1 MMKLTASLLVVLVSG
16 AAGLAAQELTPE
28 EILRQKK
35 SGVENAVLLERV
47 KSAGKSFDLSAD
59 QVVALAAAGVSEEVI
74 KLMLVGPRAEEPAA
88 GKKAPSTP
96 PARGAA
102 PPPEPGKPQAGVL
115 FENKTSSSLWAG
127 LDVKR
132 RLLVCSP
139 SEDATMVEVPK
150 GGSARFEAPAGDFE
164 ARWRGTCEC
173 VEFSV
178 QDGGMPTLQVI
189 ERRSEEGELA
199 FILTRGQPPRPAPAR
214 KVIALYGCPHHPEVR
229 QKEPGEC
236 PKCGRKLEPVPSEPK
251 PNPPKEGHDHSRSGE
266 HS

>member
-1 MMKLTASLLVVLVSG
+1 MMKLTATLFVVSISGSLS
-16 AAGLAAQELTPE
+16 LAAQDITPE

-74 KLMLVGPRAEEPAA
+74 KLMLVGSRAEGPAV
-88 GKKAPSTP
+88 GKKAASPP
-96 PARGAA
+96 PARVAA
-102 PPPEPGKPQAGVL
+102 PPSEPNKPPTGVL
-115 FENKTSSSLWAG
+115 FENMTSSSLWAG
-127 LDVKR
+127 LDAKR

-139 SEDATMVEVPK
+139 SKDGALVEVPK

-178 QDGGMPTLQVI
+178 QDGGTSTLQVI
-189 ERRSEEGELA
+189 ERRSKEGELA
-199 FILTRGQPPRPAPAR
+199 FIPTRGQPTRPAPSR
-214 KVIALYGCPHHPEVR
+214 KTGALYGCPHHPEVR

-236 PKCGRKLEPVPSEPK
+236 PKCGIKLEPVPSEPK
-251 PNPPKEGHDHSRSGE
+251 PNPPREGHDHSRSGE

>member
-16 AAGLAAQELTPE
+16 VAGLPAQELTPE
-28 EILRQKK
+28 EILKQKK
-35 SGVENAVLLERV
+35 SGVENAILLERV

-74 KLMLVGPRAEEPAA
+74 KLMLVGPRVEEPAA
-88 GKKAPSTP
+88 GKKAPP
-96 PARGAA
+96 PSRGPA
-102 PPPEPGKPQAGVL
+102 PSLVPDKPPTGVL

-127 LDVKR
+127 LDAKR
-132 RLLVCSP
+132 RLFVCSP
-139 SEDATMVEVPK
+139 SKDASMVEVPK
-150 GGSARFEAPAGDFE
+150 GGSARFESPAGDFE

-178 QDGGMPTLQVI
+178 QDGGTSTLQVI

-199 FILTRGQPPRPAPAR
+199 FILTQGQPPRPAPAR
-214 KVIALYGCPHHPEVR
+214 KAVALYGCPRHPEVR

-236 PKCGRKLEPVPSEPK
+236 PTCGTKLEPVPSEPK
-251 PNPPKEGHDHSRSGE
+251 ANPPREDHDHSRSGE